1 MGETRAISGALRA
14 RLEEIASRYDALTAR
29 LESPEVASDF
39 RQARE
44 TSMQRAALAPAASA
58 YKRLC
63 ALERER
69 EELVAAERGE
79 DAELAAMAREE
90 APRVEEEIGRVSR
103 EAMQRLVSSDDDAI
117 GSVMVE
123 VRAGVGGDEAMLWAG
138 ELVAMYQ
145 KRAARKGWEAEV
157 MDLSEGG
164 GVAGGAGIRSAV
176 LNVRGAGVWTEMS
189 HEGGTH
195 CVKRVPATEAQGRI
209 HTSTATVAVLPEPE
223 EVELDIDPED
233 VREDITTAQGPG
245 GQNVNKVA
253 TAVKLLHVPTGI
265 EVRMQESKS
274 QRQNR
279 EKAWRLLR
287 ARLYELELAKKK
299 AERDKARSAQIGG
312 GDRSERVRTYR
323 FKEGIAVDHRLEQ
336 SFNLDR
342 VMAGEADDL
351 HAGLVE
357 GEVERRLAA
366 L

>member
-1 MGETRAISGALRA
+1 MQRGALA
-14 RLEEIASRYDALTAR
+14 G
-29 LESPEVASDF
+29 
-39 RQARE
+39 
-44 TSMQRAALAPAASA
+44 AAEAFG
-58 YKRLC
+58 RLC

-69 EELVAAERGE
+69 DELVEAARGN
-79 DAELAAMAREE
+79 DAELASMAKEE
-90 APRVEEEIGRVSR
+90 LGGVEASIVAISR
-103 EAMQRLVSSDDDAI
+103 EALAKLVSSDDDAI

-123 VRAGVGGDEAMLWAG
+123 VRAGVGGDEAALWAG
-138 ELVAMYQ
+138 ELLSMFQ
-145 KRAARKGWEAEV
+145 KRSARMGWEAEV
-157 MDLSEGG
+157 LDISDGG
-164 GVAGGAGIRSAV
+164 GVAGGSGIRSAV
-176 LNVRGAGVWTEMS
+176 VNVRGAGVWTELS

-195 CVKRVPATEAQGRI
+195 CVKRVPATEAQGRV

-223 EVELDIDPED
+223 EVELVIDPED

-312 GDRSERVRTYR
+312 ADRSERVRTYR
-323 FKEGIAVDHRLEQ
+323 FKEGVAVDHRLER

-342 VMAGEADDL
+342 VLAGEADEL
-351 HAGLVE
+351 HAGLME
-357 GEVERRLAA
+357 AEVERRLGEV
-366 L
+366 

>member
-1 MGETRAISGALRA
+1 MAEARAISGSLRE
-14 RLEEIASRYDALTAR
+14 RLEEITSRHDALTAR
-29 LESPEVASDF
+29 LDEPAVASDY
-39 RQARE
+39 RLARE
-44 TSMQRAALAPAASA
+44 VSMQRAALAPAAEA

-69 EELVAAERGE
+69 GELVEATRGE
-79 DAELAAMAREE
+79 DVELASMAREE
-90 APRVEEEIGRVSR
+90 IVRVEEALGRVSR

-123 VRAGVGGDEAMLWAG
+123 VRAGVGGDEAALWAG
-138 ELVAMYQ
+138 ELLLMCQ
-145 KRAARKGWEAEV
+145 KRAARQGWEAEV
-157 MDLSEGG
+157 LDLSDGG
-164 GVAGGAGIRSAV
+164 GAGGGGGIRSAV
-176 LNVRGAGVWTEMS
+176 LNVRGAGVWSEMS

-195 CVKRVPATEAQGRI
+195 CVKRVPATEAQGRV

-223 EVELDIDPED
+223 EVELIIDPED

-287 ARLYELELAKKK
+287 ARLYEVELAKKK

-312 GDRSERVRTYR
+312 ADRSERVRTYR
-323 FKEGIAVDHRLEQ
+323 FKEGVAVDHRLER

-342 VMAGEADDL
+342 VLAGEADDL
-351 HAGLVE
+351 HAGLME
-357 GEVERRLAA
+357 AEVERRLRE

>member
-1 MGETRAISGALRA
+1 MGEVRTISGSLRA
-14 RLEEIASRYDALTAR
+14 RLEEIASRHDALRAR
-29 LESPEVASDF
+29 LEEPEVASDF
-39 RQARE
+39 RLARE
-44 TSMQRAALAPAASA
+44 TSMQRASLAPAAEA
-58 YKRLC
+58 YARLC
-63 ALERER
+63 SLERER
-69 EELVAAERGE
+69 DELSAAMRGD
-79 DAELAAMAREE
+79 DAELASMAREE
-90 APRVEEEIGRVSR
+90 LARVEEEIGAVSR
-103 EAMQRLVSSDDDAI
+103 QAMQRLVSSDDDAI

-138 ELVAMYQ
+138 ELLAMYQ
-145 KRAARKGWEAEV
+145 KRAARLGWEAEALDV
-157 MDLSEGG
+157 SEGG
-164 GVAGGAGIRSAV
+164 GAGGGAGIRSAV
-176 LNVRGAGVWTEMS
+176 LNVRGAGVWTEMC

-223 EVELDIDPED
+223 EVELEINPED

-312 GDRSERVRTYR
+312 ADRSERVRTYR
-323 FKEGIAVDHRLEQ
+323 FKEGVAVDHRLEK

-342 VMAGEADDL
+342 VLGGEADDL

-357 GEVERRLAA
+357 AEVERRLAT